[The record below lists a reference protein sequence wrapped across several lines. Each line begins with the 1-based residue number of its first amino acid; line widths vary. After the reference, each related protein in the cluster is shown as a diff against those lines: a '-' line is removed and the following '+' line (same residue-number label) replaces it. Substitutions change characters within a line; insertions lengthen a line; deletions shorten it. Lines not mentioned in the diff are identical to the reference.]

1 VSFSPLP
8 ELKRRRT
15 HSLPPAPAKR
25 LPTKCRPIHPVDC
38 FQVAW
43 SNTPLQ
49 EVGGDL
55 VLTAAPAPGRLFL
68 FVADAVGHGPAAAA
82 LAGSLRAAVATC
94 QRAGVWEPGD
104 LLGCLNTA
112 CLRFGEGKF
121 ATAAACLLDNSAGM
135 LRYAL
140 AGHPPILLRHPAGVT
155 ALSLPS
161 LPLGIAPEATY
172 EQGCV
177 ALPPRACALL
187 YTDGV
192 TDALGA
198 APAAAV
204 GRLSEVFARCP
215 CVDAEQVL
223 RTVSAAV
230 GTGLDTRNGIQD
242 DCSAL
247 VALRQPRPPGGWTCW
262 PPQPFW
268 ERASMVP
275 PCQRPAGSYAPAR
288 TVRKE
293 VRPGP
298 RRSGKL
304 INIG

>member
-1 VSFSPLP
+1 
-8 ELKRRRT
+8 
-15 HSLPPAPAKR
+15 
-25 LPTKCRPIHPVDC
+25 VDC

-49 EVGGDL
+49 EVGGDI
-55 VLTAAPAPGRLFL
+55 VLTAAAAPNRLFL
-68 FVADAVGHGPAAAA
+68 FVADAVGHGLAAAA
-82 LAGSLRAAVATC
+82 LAHSLRAAVAAC

-104 LLGCLNTA
+104 LLSRLNTA
-112 CLRFGEGKF
+112 CLHFGEGKF
-121 ATAAACLLDNSAGM
+121 ATAAACLLDDGAGT

-140 AGHPPILLRHPAGVT
+140 AGHPPILLRHPGGVA

-161 LPLGIAPEATY
+161 LPLGFAPEAAY
-172 EQGCV
+172 EEGCV

-223 RTVSAAV
+223 RTVRAAV
-230 GTGLDTRNGIQD
+230 GTGLATRNGIRD

-247 VALRQPRPPGGWTCW
+247 VALRQPRTPGGWPGR
-262 PPQPFW
+262 PPQPVW
-268 ERASMVP
+268 GRVPMTP
-275 PCQRPAGSYAPAR
+275 PCPRPADSYAPAWA
-288 TVRKE
+288 VRKE

-298 RRSGKL
+298 CRSRKL
-304 INIG
+304 INLG